1 MEVKLDKM
9 KAKEENAS
17 RLCLEKMNELEN
29 AKLAMEHK
37 IIELGQLYAKPV
49 WNINLTVQ
57 RIKFKCVKWGWTLD
71 VETPLCAYITIS
83 PMQN

>member
-9 KAKEENAS
+9 RAKEENAS

-37 IIELGQLYAKPV
+37 IIELSQLYAKPV
-49 WNINLTVQ
+49 
-57 RIKFKCVKWGWTLD
+57 
-71 VETPLCAYITIS
+71 
-83 PMQN
+83 